1 MGLIG
6 NSSGFAPVATFAL
19 LPSGVKEGTM
29 RYVVSRQSVY
39 AYVGGVWTRTRITDP
54 SVSNSEWWV
63 SSTGNDDNDGQSD
76 STPVQHISEIV
87 GRIGDNDVG
96 QITIHVMDDLVEE
109 DLVIAGKCAADGLH
123 WIYITAAPTVVLSTT
138 ISAVTQWDVTSSTNV
153 VGKVTGTASLTGHA
167 GKLFRISGGARGGAY
182 GVLGTLESGSAM
194 QFAPMQFGLFT
205 PGLVQPQV
213 GDTIEVL
220 TQKHLCNKLTV
231 APECVVFVDGVQIGS
246 GETHG
251 ITTSPTAQLWLSGCK
266 LDMGVDSGN
275 ASFVSVISCAV
286 NQSAR
291 AEGFSCFLEL
301 YGCYT
306 NQVTSRS
313 NSEVDIGDSV
323 LHGTWSVNTKGEG
336 FVVAGTFA
344 YFDALPS
351 TYACVFLGADA
362 LFSMNNASMGGRNI
376 NSASLAKVVVAT
388 GGHFYYSTK
397 PNIGGSS
404 SDYWIGGS
412 TKTTAEIPFVN
423 TANNSCVVVY
433 VP

>member
-1 MGLIG
+1 MGFVG
-6 NSSGFAPVATFAL
+6 NSSGFAPVDNFAA
-19 LPSGVKEGTM
+19 LPSGVNEGTM
-29 RYVVSRQSVY
+29 RYVTSRQSVY

-54 SVSNSEWWV
+54 SVANSEWWV
-63 SSTGNDDNDGQSD
+63 SASTGSDDNPG
-76 STPVQHISEIV
+76 TELLPIQHISEVV

-109 DLVIAGKCAADGLH
+109 DLIIAGKCAADGLH
-123 WIYITAAPTVVLSTT
+123 RIYITAAPTVVLTT
-138 ISAVTQWDVTSSTNV
+138 TLSAVTQWDVSSSTNV
-153 VGKVTGTASLTGHA
+153 VGKITGTASLTGHA
-167 GKLFRISGGARGGAY
+167 GKIFRISGGPRDGAY
-182 GVLGTLESGSAM
+182 GVIGTLESGSAM

-231 APECVVFVDGVQIGS
+231 EPGCVVFVDGVQIGDGS
-246 GETHG
+246 THG
-251 ITTSPTAQLWLSGCK
+251 ITTSPTGQLWLSACK

-275 ASFVSVISCAV
+275 ASFISIISCAV

-291 AEGFSCFLEL
+291 AEGYACFLEL
-301 YGCYT
+301 YGCYA

-313 NSEVDIGDSV
+313 NSEVDVGDSV
-323 LHGTWSVNTKGEG
+323 LHGILSINTKGEG
-336 FVVAGTFA
+336 FIVWGTFA
-344 YFDALPS
+344 YFDALPAG
-351 TYACVFLGADA
+351 YACVFLGADA
-362 LFSMNNASMGGRNI
+362 LFSMNSASLGGRNI
-376 NSASLAKVVVAT
+376 DSATTGKVVVAA
-388 GGHFYYSTK
+388 GGHFYYSSK

-404 SDYWIGGS
+404 TDYYIGG
-412 TKTTAEIPFVN
+412 TMKATAAIPFVN